1 MKVNNPYTNSSSPV
15 DLFNQDATRRTPQ
28 KTGAPAGPDRVQL
41 SGDLRLAKAAVQA
54 ATTQPEIRQD
64 AVNRAKALLER
75 DELGHDVER
84 LADAMLAALTIP
96 HDDDPS

>member
-1 MKVNNPYTNSSSPV
+1 MKVDNPYTTPGSPV
-15 DLFNQDATRRTPQ
+15 DLVGQDSARRT
-28 KTGAPAGPDRVQL
+28 APKAVVTAGPDRVQL

-54 ATTQPEIRQD
+54 ANTQPEIRQD

-75 DELGHDVER
+75 DELGHDVDR

-96 HDDDPS
+96 YDDDPA